1 MPTKIDNNKQ
11 KRGRPTKKKQ
21 TDIKEQCMKEYEKYH
36 TSGDASQVLGINRH
50 TVEKYYRE
58 FQELEVEDTNE
69 EFVLR
74 QRSAKNR
81 VLTRLD
87 GIITK
92 LDRQLQDIEA
102 ILEDDVNGETHDVAR
117 YEAMRSTVLK
127 SLSDILQQKASIEI
141 TPTMD
146 ITIERYIEDKYG
158 QRVSETVTKY
168 KS

>member
-1 MPTKIDNNKQ
+1 MPTKIDNNRQ

-21 TDIKEQCMKEYEKYH
+21 NDIKEQCMKEYEKYH
-36 TSGDASQVLGINRH
+36 TSGYASQVLGINRH

-117 YEAMRSTVLK
+117 YEAMRTTVLK

>member
-1 MPTKIDNNKQ
+1 
-11 KRGRPTKKKQ
+11 
-21 TDIKEQCMKEYEKYH
+21 MKEYEKYH
-36 TSGDASQVLGINRH
+36 TSGYASQVLGINRH

-102 ILEDDVNGETHDVAR
+102 VLEDDVNGETHDVAR
-117 YEAMRSTVLK
+117 YEAMRTTVLK

>member
-1 MPTKIDNNKQ
+1 M
-11 KRGRPTKKKQ
+11 
-21 TDIKEQCMKEYEKYH
+21 
-36 TSGDASQVLGINRH
+36 
-50 TVEKYYRE
+50 
-58 FQELEVEDTNE
+58 
-69 EFVLR
+69 
-74 QRSAKNR
+74 
-81 VLTRLD
+81 TRLD
-87 GIITK
+87 GFITK

-102 ILEDDVNGETHDVAR
+102 VLEDDVNGETHDVAR
-117 YEAMRSTVLK
+117 YEAMRTTVLK

>member
-1 MPTKIDNNKQ
+1 MPKKLAKTRGKG
-11 KRGRPTKKKQ
+11 GRPSKAKQVEIRKKC
-21 TDIKEQCMKEYEKYH
+21 EKEYFKYH
-36 TSGDASQVLGINRH
+36 SAAYAASVLGLNPH

-58 FQELEVEDTNE
+58 FQEAEVEDTNE

-102 ILEDDVNGETHDVAR
+102 VLEDDVNGETHDVAR
-117 YEAMRSTVLK
+117 YEAMRTTVLK

>member
-1 MPTKIDNNKQ
+1 MPTKIDNNRQ

-21 TDIKEQCMKEYEKYH
+21 NDTKEQCMEEYEKYH
-36 TSGDASQVLGINRH
+36 TSGYAAQVLGINRH

-69 EFVLR
+69 DFILR

-102 ILEDDVNGETHDVAR
+102 VLEDDVNGETHDVAR
-117 YEAMRSTVLK
+117 YEAMRTTVLK